1 MSYKTLLLGTVA
13 SLLLSNTA
21 FAQTV
26 DDEII
31 VTSSRL
37 NQTQAEVGSSISVI
51 TADNMETLGF
61 DFVVDAIASA
71 PGVTVNQ
78 NGSFG
83 GQSSVRIRGAASE
96 QTLVLI
102 DGVTVNDPSSPGGG
116 LDFARL
122 DTDSIEKIEILKGPQ
137 STLWGSDAIGGV
149 VSIITKRPEQG
160 FGANAF
166 AEYGS
171 FNTIRGGAS
180 VNGGSAKGDFR
191 LAVSAIDTDGISKA
205 DEING
210 NTEDD
215 GYKSYTVSGRGGI
228 NLPIDGRID
237 VTARYTDATT
247 EFDSFVFGNQGNVG
261 DGDEMTESKEFAGN
275 ISLTVPTF
283 EGRLENHLLLGY
295 SDIDRQNF
303 SGGAPS
309 FGAKGDR
316 MTARYQGTL
325 NINANN
331 TLAFGA
337 EHEESSADDAET
349 SINSLFGL
357 YEFKPIDDLTLTGG
371 IRFDDHERFGSETT
385 GRVAAAYSP
394 TDILTLR
401 ASWGQG
407 FKAPTIF
414 QTTFFCCGA
423 TQANANLQAERSDA
437 YDVGVELSTPDGRGQ
452 VGVTYFTQDVENLIT
467 FSFADGGYS
476 NIVGADTKGVEVF
489 ASYQILDWV
498 GIGATY
504 AYLDAVDN
512 AGNTL
517 IRVPEHS
524 GDVTVSFDPDGPLSG
539 AVLVRYNGEEV
550 DGGTVLDD
558 WIRIDLNAAY
568 AFNDSVE
575 FYGRIENLFD
585 EQYQQVIGYGTPGT
599 SGSVGVRLRY

>member
-1 MSYKTLLLGTVA
+1 MFYKTFLLGTVA
-13 SLLLSNTA
+13 SIFISNTA
-21 FAQTV
+21 FAQSL

-51 TADNMETLGF
+51 TAENIETLGF
-61 DFVVDAIASA
+61 DFVVDAVASA

-116 LDFARL
+116 LDFSRL

-210 NTEDD
+210 NTEED

-261 DGDEMTESKEFAGN
+261 DGDEMTESKEFAGH

-303 SGGAPS
+303 SDGEPS

-325 NINANN
+325 NINSNN

-357 YEFKPIDDLTLTGG
+357 YEFKPINDLTLTGG

-423 TQANANLQAERSDA
+423 TQANTNLQAERSDA

-489 ASYQILDWV
+489 ASYQILDWI

-524 GDVTVSFDPDGPLSG
+524 GDVTVSFDPKGPLSG
-539 AVLVRYNGEEV
+539 AILARYNGEEV
-550 DGGTVLDD
+550 DGDAVVDD